1 MNARKKLEERIKLL
15 ETEIQVEKEQLKKD
29 FEYGFSIASVVGTS
43 ASLGK
48 DLALAL
54 GKKGGLKKWFRK
66 LIKKSAISGII
77 ALLQKFITK
86 K

>member
-1 MNARKKLEERIKLL
+1 MSPRKKLEERIRLL
-15 ETEIQVEKEQLKKD
+15 EIEIQIEKAQLKKD

-54 GKKGGLKKWFRK
+54 GQKNGLKKWFRK

-77 ALLQKFITK
+77 TLLQKFITRK
-86 K
+86 